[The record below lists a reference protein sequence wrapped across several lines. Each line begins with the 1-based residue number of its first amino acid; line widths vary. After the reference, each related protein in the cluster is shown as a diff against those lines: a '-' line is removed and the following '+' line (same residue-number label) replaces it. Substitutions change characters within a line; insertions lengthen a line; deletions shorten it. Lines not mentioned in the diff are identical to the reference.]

1 MRKGLKE
8 DIEFEEE
15 SEPEEPEHEEN
26 GGDSATEYD
35 SDNMLKDSEEESEKD
50 ENKKVLAKTQKSNKN
65 LN

>member
-15 SEPEEPEHEEN
+15 SVDEDPVREEVGGESDTEN
-26 GGDSATEYD
+26 D
-35 SDNMLKDSEEESEKD
+35 SDDILIDAEKDAEEED
-50 ENKKVLAKTQKSNKN
+50 NKKVLAKTQKSNKN